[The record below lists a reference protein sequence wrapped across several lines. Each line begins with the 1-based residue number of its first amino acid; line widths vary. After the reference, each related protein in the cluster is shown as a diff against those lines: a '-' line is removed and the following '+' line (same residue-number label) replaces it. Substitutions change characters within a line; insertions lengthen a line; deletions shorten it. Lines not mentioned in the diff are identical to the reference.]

1 MRQGPRSQ
9 PTALTRAV
17 VAILNET
24 MIREDISR
32 HRLAKMI
39 EGRVSR
45 SQLYDV
51 LAVKRTLDLAEL
63 DAICEALGLRM
74 GEVVAE
80 AQDAAPPETSSTD
93 AG

>member
-1 MRQGPRSQ
+1 
-9 PTALTRAV
+9 V
-17 VAILNET
+17 VAILNDT
-24 MIREDISR
+24 MTREGISR
-32 HRLAKMI
+32 HRLAQMI
-39 EGRVSR
+39 EGQVSR

-74 GEVVAE
+74 GQVVE
-80 AQDAAPPETSSTD
+80 QAQGTPPPHGHQS